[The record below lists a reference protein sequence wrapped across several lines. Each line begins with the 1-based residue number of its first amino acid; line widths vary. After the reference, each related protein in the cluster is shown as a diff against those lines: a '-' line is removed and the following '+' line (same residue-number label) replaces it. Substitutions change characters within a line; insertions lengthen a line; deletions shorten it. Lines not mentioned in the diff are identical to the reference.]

1 MILWGIFYIIA
12 TFLLG
17 YFFIKEKKVI
27 ELTKKFEDN
36 VLKKISLEGTEKD
49 NLIAKV
55 LTLIALIVMV
65 IFFFLVDKTPDRY
78 IQMKLIGVYGIFI
91 INLIFYVLRK
101 EHEYILLT
109 NLVMLFLGR
118 LMFNIL
124 DLVFYIYLSFNMLF
138 ALALI
143 YFSRKETKQELSVD
157 FLKQEA
163 RKDKNKLNPNKITEE
178 TVEIE
183 RRKRSTIG
191 IALSRITTTVLA
203 IVIVGVIQN
212 FYIGNYVIPSGSMEP
227 IIMVKDRVFA
237 NMAKYKFVS
246 PKVGEIIAFKEPKDN
261 QVMYT
266 KRITGAPG
274 TTLQIVNGKMQ
285 ENDKEQVILNRSYA
299 TEGIFYNNKIYVPKK
314 GDKVSINKII
324 MLPKLVGKTTDGKVI
339 SAGDFEAY
347 YNGQY
352 EELSPEQFLEKIGTK
367 QNFKNIIGIDDG
379 YVKDDPTKEFYYT
392 FTLRVEGRNELVLP
406 ILDFKYDDATFMKL
420 LNGEKITLTDDY
432 YMAMGDNTE
441 NSYDSRYFG
450 YVAKSRIKGQLLFRW
465 WPFDRI
471 GIL

>member
-55 LTLIALIVMV
+55 LTLIALIVTV

-285 ENDKEQVILNRSYA
+285 ENDKEQAILNRSYA

-324 MLPKLVGKTTDGKVI
+324 MLPKLVGKTLDGKVI
-339 SAGDFEAY
+339 SAGDFQAY
-347 YNGQY
+347 YNGKY
-352 EELSPEQFLEKIGTK
+352 EEFSTEQFLEKIGTK

>member
-12 TFLLG
+12 TLLLG

-27 ELTKKFEDN
+27 ELMKKFEDN

-55 LTLIALIVMV
+55 LTLIALIVTV

-78 IQMKLIGVYGIFI
+78 IQMKLIGIYGIFI
-91 INLIFYVLRK
+91 INLIFYVLKK

-124 DLVFYIYLSFNMLF
+124 DLVFYIYLAINMIF
-138 ALALI
+138 SSALI

-191 IALSRITTTVLA
+191 VALSRITTTVLA

-285 ENDKEQVILNRSYA
+285 ENDKEQAILNRSYA
-299 TEGIFYNNKIYVPKK
+299 TEGIFYNNKIYIPKK

-324 MLPKLVGKTTDGKVI
+324 MLPKLVGKTSDGKVI

>member
-55 LTLIALIVMV
+55 LTLIALIVTV

-191 IALSRITTTVLA
+191 IALARITTTVLA

-285 ENDKEQVILNRSYA
+285 ENDKEQAILNRSYA

-379 YVKDDPTKEFYYT
+379 YVKDDPNKEFYYT
-392 FTLRVEGRNELVLP
+392 FTLKVEGRNELVLP